1 MENHM
6 NYIEN
11 ESTFRYLRK
20 QHKDWSL
27 EKINSEAIKIWKNYM
42 IVNKE
47 KLGEEVINR
56 RTQGGKCLDRE
67 ALFFDLND

>member
-27 EKINSEAIKIWKNYM
+27 EKITSEAIKIWKNT
-42 IVNKE
+42 
-47 KLGEEVINR
+47 R
-56 RTQGGKCLDRE
+56 GKYLDRE

>member
-27 EKINSEAIKIWKNYM
+27 EKINSEAIKTWKNT
-42 IVNKE
+42 
-47 KLGEEVINR
+47 R
-56 RTQGGKCLDRE
+56 GKMPR
-67 ALFFDLND
+67 